1 MMKSPSGKRAK
12 FMMALAKQPGLRR
25 LGLSGTPVGQSPLD
39 VWSPYQFLVPGGGLL
54 PPTFSQFRMRYTRP
68 ALYSEYRDRDVI
80 ITSGRG
86 GELQRWKLRDL
97 DELHERLYRVASRLR
112 TEDVIDQT
120 PATWEELHCTLEPD
134 ARRLYSELDREFIA
148 EVTSDGRTH
157 IPGVRGDDVEHTFTA
172 ANAMTKVL
180 HLQQLTGGALRD
192 EDGTLVEV
200 STAKRDRLAEW
211 LDGVGEEPVVVFA
224 RFHHDLDAIHAACA
238 RAGMTSSELS
248 GRRAELAAWKAGETQ
263 VIAVQEQVGGAGID
277 LTRARLCVYYSLS
290 YSLLDFEQSKARV
303 RGPAQSRT
311 VAMYAL
317 VARGTVDEDIY
328 AALAAGQE
336 VVDVVV
342 DGARRRSVVGA
353 VPTA

>member
-148 EVTSDGRTH
+148 EVQSAAGSASDGH
-157 IPGVRGDDVEHTFTA
+157 VFTA

-238 RAGMTSSELS
+238 RAGLTSSELS

-277 LTRARLCVYYSLS
+277 LTRARLCVYFSLS
-290 YSLLDFEQSKARV
+290 YSLLDFAQSKARV